1 MARGI
6 NKVILIGNAGNDAE
20 VRYMPSG
27 GAVANVSLATTESWR
42 DKTTGQMQERT
53 EWHRVSFMDR
63 GNFRLGQIAG
73 DYIKKGSKVYVEG
86 SLRTRE
92 WEKDGV
98 KRYTTE
104 IIANEMQ
111 LLDGRTDQ
119 AGQGGYDNNAQNGGF
134 GGQQQ
139 QQQPAMNNQQGGYQ
153 QQAPQQQQQNNGF
166 QQRAPQQQAP
176 QQNQSQNQGQ
186 NNGFQQQAPQQQQQ
200 QAQPQSF
207 GSWGQQP
214 QAAAPQQAAPQAAA
228 PQQAAPQQQAQR
240 PPQQQQAARPA
251 APAPAPKP
259 AAPSFDDFDDDIPF

>member
-92 WEKDGV
+92 WEKDGI

-111 LLDGRTDQ
+111 LLDGRGDQ
-119 AGQGGYDNNAQNGGF
+119 AGQGGFDNNAQNGGF

-139 QQQPAMNNQQGGYQ
+139 QAPAMNNMGNQGGF
-153 QQAPQQQQQNNGF
+153 QQAPQQQAPQQNNGF
-166 QQRAPQQQAP
+166 QQRAPQQAP
-176 QQNQSQNQGQ
+176 QQNQQPQ
-186 NNGFQQQAPQQQQQ
+186 NNGFQQQAPQQQ

-214 QAAAPQQAAPQAAA
+214 QQAAPQQNQ
-228 PQQAAPQQQAQR
+228 QQAAPQQRA
-240 PPQQQQAARPA
+240 PQQQAQQRPA
-251 APAPAPKP
+251 APAPKP

>member
-27 GAVANVSLATTESWR
+27 GAVANVNLATSESWR
-42 DKTTGQMQERT
+42 DKQTGQMQERT

-63 GNFRLGQIAG
+63 GNYRLGQIAG
-73 DYIKKGSKVYVEG
+73 DFIKKGSKVYVEG

-111 LLDGRTDQ
+111 LLDGRNDQMNQGMQNNYESPQ
-119 AGQGGYDNNAQNGGF
+119 AGANYNTPAA
-134 GGQQQ
+134 
-139 QQQPAMNNQQGGYQ
+139 PAMNNMQQGG
-153 QQAPQQQQQNNGF
+153 F
-166 QQRAPQQQAP
+166 QQPQQQAAP
-176 QQNQSQNQGQ
+176 MQQNNNQAGG
-186 NNGFQQQAPQQQQQ
+186 GFQQPQPQAAPQQ

-207 GSWGQQP
+207 GSWGQPP
-214 QAAAPQQAAPQAAA
+214 QAAPRQQNQGQPQQNAPQP
-228 PQQAAPQQQAQR
+228 
-240 PPQQQQAARPA
+240 ARQ
-251 APAPAPKP
+251 PAPAQKP

>member
-139 QQQPAMNNQQGGYQ
+139 QQPAMNNQQGGYQ

-166 QQRAPQQQAP
+166 QHRAPQQQAP
-176 QQNQSQNQGQ
+176 QQNQGQNQSQ

>member
-1 MARGI
+1 
-6 NKVILIGNAGNDAE
+6 
-20 VRYMPSG
+20 
-27 GAVANVSLATTESWR
+27 
-42 DKTTGQMQERT
+42 MQERT

-92 WEKDGV
+92 WEKDGI

-111 LLDGRTDQ
+111 LLDGRGDQ
-119 AGQGGYDNNAQNGGF
+119 AGQGGFDNNAQNGGF

-139 QQQPAMNNQQGGYQ
+139 QAPAMNNMGNQGGF
-153 QQAPQQQQQNNGF
+153 QQAPQQNNGF
-166 QQRAPQQQAP
+166 QQRAPQQQAQ
-176 QQNQSQNQGQ
+176 QQNQQPQ
-186 NNGFQQQAPQQQQQ
+186 NNGFQQQAPQQQ

-214 QAAAPQQAAPQAAA
+214 QQAA
-228 PQQAAPQQQAQR
+228 PQQAAPQQN
-240 PPQQQQAARPA
+240 QQQQAPQQRAPQQQAQQRPA
-251 APAPAPKP
+251 APAPKP

>member
-92 WEKDGV
+92 WEKDGI

-111 LLDGRTDQ
+111 LLDGRGDQ
-119 AGQGGYDNNAQNGGF
+119 AGQGGFDNNAQNNGF

-139 QQQPAMNNQQGGYQ
+139 QAPAMNNMGNQQGGFQ
-153 QQAPQQQQQNNGF
+153 QQAPQQQPQNNGF

-176 QQNQSQNQGQ
+176 QQNQAQQNPAQ
-186 NNGFQQQAPQQQQQ
+186 NNGFQQQAPQQ

-214 QAAAPQQAAPQAAA
+214 QQAAPQQNQQQQA
-228 PQQAAPQQQAQR
+228 PQQRAPQQQAQ
-240 PPQQQQAARPA
+240 QRPA
-251 APAPAPKP
+251 APAPKP

>member
-139 QQQPAMNNQQGGYQ
+139 QQPAMNNQQGGYQ

-176 QQNQSQNQGQ
+176 QQNQSQNQSQ

>member
-92 WEKDGV
+92 WEKDGI

-111 LLDGRTDQ
+111 LLDGRGDQ
-119 AGQGGYDNNAQNGGF
+119 AGQGGFDNNAQNGGF

-139 QQQPAMNNQQGGYQ
+139 QAPAMNNMGNQGGF
-153 QQAPQQQQQNNGF
+153 QQAPQQNNGF
-166 QQRAPQQQAP
+166 QQRAPQQQAQ
-176 QQNQSQNQGQ
+176 QQNQQPQ
-186 NNGFQQQAPQQQQQ
+186 NNGFQQQAPQQQ

-214 QAAAPQQAAPQAAA
+214 QQAA
-228 PQQAAPQQQAQR
+228 PQQAAPQQN
-240 PPQQQQAARPA
+240 QQQQAPQQRAPQQQAQQRPA
-251 APAPAPKP
+251 APAPKP